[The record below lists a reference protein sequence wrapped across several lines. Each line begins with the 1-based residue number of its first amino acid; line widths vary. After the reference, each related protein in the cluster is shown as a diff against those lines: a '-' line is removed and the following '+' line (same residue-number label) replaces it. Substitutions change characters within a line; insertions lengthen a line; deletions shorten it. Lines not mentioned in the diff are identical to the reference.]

1 MKTIITI
8 LLTSV
13 SSVLSCLAIAHH
25 SNVGLF
31 DTDETIELQGTIAGV
46 SWRNPHGFIAFDVE
60 NEDGTVVR
68 YTAETA
74 AISVMRN
81 RGITGDA
88 IQVGDRVTVAGSPSL
103 RGRNEILASN
113 ILLSS
118 GYEFDFGNRSPYF
131 AAGKSG
137 NLVGY
142 INNEEN
148 EALTQAAI
156 ASAYGIFRTWS
167 TIMRDRTAFPMF
179 TGGYPLNEAGEA
191 FLAQWNPADNELLQ
205 CGTKGTP
212 LIMMTPFPIEFVEV
226 GDTIEMHIEEYDSL
240 RIIHM
245 DPEAVAP
252 EEHTQFG
259 FSRGHWEGNTL
270 VVETDHIQAGY
281 FGPTGEA
288 QSDQITIVERFMP
301 AADYERMDYRL
312 TVNDPVYFTE
322 PFELSKYFVWLPH
335 MRVNPYECLEREY

>member
-1 MKTIITI
+1 MKKTIAASISCAFI
-8 LLTSV
+8 
-13 SSVLSCLAIAHH
+13 SSALAHH

-31 DTDETIELQGTIAGV
+31 DTEQTIELEGTIRAV
-46 SWRNPHGFIAFDVE
+46 SWRNPHGFIVFDVE
-60 NEDGTVVR
+60 DEAGNTVQ
-68 YTAETA
+68 YSAETA

-88 IQVGDRVTVAGSPSL
+88 IQVGERVTVAGSPSM
-103 RGRNEILASN
+103 RGRNEILARN

-131 AAGKSG
+131 SAGKAG

-142 INNEEN
+142 LDEEN
-148 EALTQAAI
+148 DAVIEQAI
-156 ASAYGIFRTWS
+156 ANADGIFRTWS
-167 TIMRDRTAFPMF
+167 TIMSDRTAFPMF
-179 TGGYPLNEAGEA
+179 TGGYPLSEEGEA
-191 FLAQWNPADNELLQ
+191 YLAQWDPADNELLQ
-205 CGTKGTP
+205 CGSKGTP

-245 DPEAVAP
+245 NEDAIAP
-252 EEHTQFG
+252 EEHSKFG
-259 FSRGHWEGNTL
+259 FSRGRWEGNTL

-312 TVNDPVYFTE
+312 TVTDPVYFSE
-322 PFELSKYFVWLPH
+322 PFDLTKYFVWLPH
-335 MRVNPYECLEREY
+335 MSVNPYECLEREY

>member
-1 MKTIITI
+1 MKKIIIIFSTIFAFTNPA
-8 LLTSV
+8 L
-13 SSVLSCLAIAHH
+13 AHH

-31 DTDETIELQGTIAGV
+31 DTDVTIELEGTITAV
-46 SWRNPHGFIAFDVE
+46 SWRNPHGFIVFDVE
-60 NEDGTVVR
+60 DESGNIVQ
-68 YTAETA
+68 YSAETA

-88 IQVGDRVTVAGSPSL
+88 IQVGDEVTVAGSPSS

-118 GYEFDFGNRSPYF
+118 GYEFDFGTRSPYF
-131 AAGKSG
+131 PAGRAG
-137 NLVGY
+137 NLIGY
-142 INNEEN
+142 LTDDNDEELIQ
-148 EALTQAAI
+148 EAI
-156 ASAYGIFRTWS
+156 ANADGIFRTWS
-167 TIMRDRTAFPMF
+167 TIMNDRAAFPMF

-191 FLAQWNPADNELLQ
+191 FLAQWDPENNELLQ

-212 LIMMTPFPIEFVEV
+212 LIMMTPFPIEFVQV
-226 GDTIEMHIEEYDSL
+226 GETIEMHIEEYDAL

-245 DPEAVAP
+245 NPDAVAP

-259 FSRGHWEGNTL
+259 FSRGRWEGNTL

-281 FGPTGEA
+281 FSWNGEG
-288 QSDQITIVERFMP
+288 QSDQITVVERFMP
-301 AADYERMDYRL
+301 AADYQRMDYSL
-312 TVNDPVYFTE
+312 SVTDPVYFTE
-322 PFELSKYFVWLPH
+322 PFELNKYFVWLPH